1 MANPQGIGPQTEFS
15 DQLHAMKYRGK
26 GEDFREAMNRVSFG
40 LKDSD
45 RHYHELRDVLLPMRF
60 MPGGRIQSAIGAV
73 RQVTPYNCFVSGTI
87 ADSFTDGDGCIM
99 QRAHEA
105 AATMRMGGGIGYNFS
120 TLRPRNSLIRR
131 LQSHSS
137 GPVSFMRVFNEVCL
151 CTSSSGHR
159 RGAQMCVFRID
170 HPDIEEYIR
179 AKQNTTELLG
189 FNLSVGVT
197 NEFMECVQTGRPF
210 DLRWGGEVH
219 RTVDAQALWEML
231 MRSTWDWGEPGV
243 IYLDRINEMN
253 NLWYCE
259 QIEATNP
266 CAEQPLPP
274 FGACLLGSFN
284 LTKYLI
290 PAPGVREASSEMGNT
305 NWALDFDLL
314 RQDIPCVVRAM
325 DNVVDRAIYP
335 LPQQKA
341 EAITKRRMGLGV
353 TGLANAL
360 EATGRPYGSAEF
372 LEAEDTVLDLIEAE
386 CYRAS
391 ALLAAEKGPFALF
404 DKERYLRGPHIKELP
419 EDVLDLIDRHGIRN
433 SHLTSIAPT
442 GTISMCADYISSVLE
457 PVFDY
462 EVHRPVNTPDGQ
474 VTSRVPDYGAGVLGV
489 RGRLAHDVTAA
500 EHVSVQVVAQ
510 KHSDSAVSKTVN
522 MDGTKMPWDEFKHI
536 YVDVWERGGKSCST
550 FNSTGKRM
558 GLIRASS
565 DEEGAACRI
574 DPDTGVRDCA

>member
-1 MANPQGIGPQTEFS
+1 MANPHGIGPQTEFG
-15 DQLHAMKYRGK
+15 DQLHGMKYRGK

-45 RHYHELRDVLLPMRF
+45 KHYHQLRDILLPMRF
-60 MPGGRIQSAIGAV
+60 MPGGRIQSAIGAL

-87 ADSFTDGDGCIM
+87 ADSFVDGDGSIM

-105 AATMRMGGGIGYNFS
+105 AATMRMGGGIGYDFS
-120 TLRPRNSLIRR
+120 TLRPRNALIRR

-137 GPVSFMRVFNEVCL
+137 GPVSFMRIFNEVCL

-179 AKQNTTELLG
+179 AKQNTTDLVG

-197 NEFMECVQTGRPF
+197 NEFMECVATGKPF

-219 RTVDAQALWEML
+219 RTIDAQALWDML

-243 IYLDRINEMN
+243 IFIDRINELN

-259 QIEATNP
+259 QIGATNP

-284 LTKYLI
+284 LVKYLI
-290 PAPGVREASSEMGNT
+290 PAPGIREASPMGNA
-305 NWALDFDLL
+305 NWALDYDLL
-314 RQDIPCVVRAM
+314 REDIPIVVRAM

-335 LPQQKA
+335 LAQQKA
-341 EAITKRRMGLGV
+341 EAITKRRMGLGI

-360 EATGRPYGSAEF
+360 EATGRAYGSPEF
-372 LEAEDTVLDLIEAE
+372 LEAEDEVLALIERD
-386 CYRAS
+386 CYIAS
-391 ALLAAEKGPFALF
+391 AHLAAEKGAFPIYDE
-404 DKERYLRGPHIKELP
+404 DKYLRGQHIQSLDG
-419 EDVLDLIDRHGIRN
+419 DVQDLIRRYGIRN

-442 GTISMCADYISSVLE
+442 GTISMCADYVSSALE
-457 PVFDY
+457 PVFKY
-462 EVHRPVNTPDGQ
+462 EMDRPVNTPDGQ
-474 VTSRVPDYGAGVLGV
+474 MIAKVRDYGVSVLGV
-489 RGRLAHDVTAA
+489 HGRLAHDITAD
-500 EHVSVQVVAQ
+500 EHVNVQVVAQ
-510 KHSDSAVSKTVN
+510 RHSDSAVSKTVN
-522 MDGTKMPWDEFKHI
+522 MDGTKMSWDDFKGI
-536 YVDVWERGGKSCST
+536 YTDVWERGGKSCST
-550 FNSTGKRM
+550 FNATGERA
-558 GLIRASS
+558 GLIRAST
-565 DEEGAACRI
+565 DEEGQACTV
-574 DPDTGVRDCA
+574 DPETGHRDCA